1 MRNWRAGFARQ
12 VSVALL
18 VWSAW
23 TAFADERTPRNG
35 SIFAA
40 DGRIPASVEEMLPAH
55 TRRGVQA
62 SEWLRMNEIANASFV
77 SGMSLQGHM
86 STELDESFADV
97 YRRLEARDD
106 LFPPEPSNNLF
117 VRATDAIFRPAP
129 ISIGTTQL
137 SFSPVTAWKKRNPL
151 CLLNPL
157 VLNWSW

>member
-1 MRNWRAGFARQ
+1 MRNWRARFE
-12 VSVALL
+12 VSLALL
-18 VWSAW
+18 VWGAVMASAE
-23 TAFADERTPRNG
+23 ERRQWSS

-62 SEWLRMNEIANASFV
+62 SEWLRMNESANASFV

-86 STELDESFADV
+86 STDIDEGFADV
-97 YRRLEARDD
+97 YRRLEAREDI
-106 LFPPEPSNNLF
+106 FPPEPSNNLF
-117 VRATDAIFRPAP
+117 VRATDVIFRPAP
-129 ISIGTTQL
+129 IAIGTTQL